1 MEKSVF
7 VRGRVTETVRARF
20 KSACALQNRT
30 MDSVM
35 EELILNW
42 LEQQNPNSTA
52 QNSKVQNPKAS

>member
-42 LEQQNPNSTA
+42 IEQQNPNSTA
-52 QNSKVQNPKAS
+52 QNPKVQNPKAS

>member
-7 VRGRVTETVRARF
+7 VRGRVTETVRAKF

-35 EELILNW
+35 EELILKW
-42 LEQQNPNSTA
+42 LEQQNPNST
-52 QNSKVQNPKAS
+52 VQNQNPEP

>member
-7 VRGRVTETVRARF
+7 VRGRVTETVQARF

-35 EELILNW
+35 EELILTG
-42 LEQQNPNSTA
+42 LTQNISQILISP
-52 QNSKVQNPKAS
+52 

>member
-1 MEKSVF
+1 M
-7 VRGRVTETVRARF
+7 TETVRARF
-20 KSACALQNRT
+20 KSVCALQNRT

-52 QNSKVQNPKAS
+52 QNSKVQNPEAS

>member
-42 LEQQNPNSTA
+42 LEQQDTNKQNDNP
-52 QNSKVQNPKAS
+52 